1 MPFAIAL
8 SGLNAASSDLGVTAN
23 NISNVNT
30 NGFKMSRAQ
39 YSEVFAVGTQSVGS
53 SASGSGVRLASV
65 AQQFTQGNI
74 DFTDNALDLA
84 IGGEGFFVLSDDGAR
99 LYSRAGAF
107 SVDRDGYVVNPQG
120 HRLQAYPF
128 AGNGLFNTGTPQD
141 LQLSTG
147 ASPPQATTSATFGL
161 NLPADA
167 PAPANPVFDPNDASS
182 FNHTTSVTVYDS
194 LGAAH
199 TATVYFAKDAAVN
212 TWNTH
217 VQIDGAAVGTPTQIT
232 FGNDGSLQTPAGGL
246 ISLPGYTPSNGA
258 ADITMAIDFSSATQ
272 FGNAF
277 GVNSLSQDGF
287 TTGRL
292 TGISV
297 DEEGV
302 VFARF
307 TNGQS
312 SSLGKLARE
321 LREPAGPAATR
332 RYHLGRVL
340 LVRRRAA
347 RRSGYRFLRQRAVRR
362 ARGIQR
368 RPDCAAR
375 ADDHGAAQLPGER
388 ADDLDGGRDHPD
400 RDQHPIKHR
409 VGPRLLID
417 YFMKNEESSTYRG
430 PTR

>member
-39 YSEVFAVGTQSVGS
+39 FSEVFAVGTQSVGS

-84 IGGEGFFVLSDDGAR
+84 IGGEGFFVLNDDGAR

-147 ASPPQATTSATFGL
+147 ASPPQATTNAAFGL

-167 PAPANPVFDPNDASS
+167 PAPANPVFDANDPSS

-217 VQIDGAAVGTPTQIT
+217 VQIDGATVGTPTQIN

-312 SSLGKLARE
+312 SSLGKLALANFVNPQGLQQLGDTTWGE
-321 LREPAGPAATR
+321 SFSSGDALLGEAGTASF
-332 RYHLGRVL
+332 GNVQ
-340 LVRRRAA
+340 
-347 RRSGYRFLRQRAVRR
+347 SGALEASNV
-362 ARGIQR
+362 
-368 RPDCAAR
+368 DLT
-375 ADDHGAAQLPGER
+375 AQLVQMITAQR
-388 ADDLDGGRDHPD
+388 NFQANAQMISTADAITQTVINIR
-400 RDQHPIKHR
+400 
-409 VGPRLLID
+409 
-417 YFMKNEESSTYRG
+417 
-430 PTR
+430 